1 MVIDY
6 IFTNVCKNIK
16 YYFIFYYIL
25 LTNMKN
31 MLFNY
36 EVLTYHVYVYS

>member
-25 LTNMKN
+25 LNNTNKYIPSTYV
-31 MLFNY
+31 LKY
-36 EVLTYHVYVYS
+36 EKYVV